1 MGACVSTATIR
12 PVSSVLSTDT
22 IKPMNA
28 RIAPV
33 GRGGLFYP
41 MDMNASTHT
50 RSPEEIKRIN
60 DVKEAFDL

>member
-1 MGACVSTATIR
+1 
-12 PVSSVLSTDT
+12 
-22 IKPMNA
+22 MNA
-28 RIAPV
+28 RMAPV
-33 GRGGLFYP
+33 EQGGGMFYP